1 MKLIDYYCT
10 ICGKE
15 RNDYPDGKKPPVCC
29 RKIMLKKYHPTP
41 VVFKGEGWTNAGKEK
56 RD

>member
-1 MKLIDYYCT
+1 MKLVDYYCT

-15 RNDYPDGKKPPVCC
+15 RNDYPDGVKPPVCC
-29 RKIMLKKYHPTP
+29 WKIMLKKYHPTP

-56 RD
+56 RK

>member
-15 RNDYPDGKKPPVCC
+15 KKDYPEGKKPPVCC
-29 RKIMLKKYHPTP
+29 RKIMLRKYHPTP
-41 VVFKGEGWTNAGKEK
+41 IIFKGEGWAGKENK
-56 RD
+56 